1 MCTCA
6 FMLFISMMHAFSMRF
21 YICIAVHGL
30 FIIVKIG
37 IDLEQYRARIGCARI
52 TKVNPFQ
59 GKCHRSESFL
69 TLDFYLMA
77 FYLCILVYLL
87 PILLRLHVCVP
98 SSLKL
103 NNKLSGYFIVRR
115 KLIYMNNLNF
125 LCILLFISNMTKV
138 RNLCKVSSILRLN
151 LAHSLACIC
160 LPMTLQHQDFYH

>member
-1 MCTCA
+1 
-6 FMLFISMMHAFSMRF
+6 MRF

-59 GKCHRSESFL
+59 GKCHRGESFL

-77 FYLCILVYLL
+77 FYSCILVYLL
-87 PILLRLHVCVP
+87 PILLRLHVCIP

-103 NNKLSGYFIVRR
+103 NPKLSRYFIVKDR
-115 KLIYMNNLNF
+115 LLYMNNLNF
-125 LCILLFISNMTKV
+125 LCILLFISNMTKI
-138 RNLCKVSSILRLN
+138 RKLCKISSILRLN
-151 LAHSLACIC
+151 LAQSLACIC
-160 LPMTLQHQDFYH
+160 LPKSVFNHSTILCYLFAHYSFLLKG